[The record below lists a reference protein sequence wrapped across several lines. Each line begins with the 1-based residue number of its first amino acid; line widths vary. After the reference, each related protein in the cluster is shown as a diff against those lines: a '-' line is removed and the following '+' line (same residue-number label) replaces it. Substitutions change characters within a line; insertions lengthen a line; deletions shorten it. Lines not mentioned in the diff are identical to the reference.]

1 MKTIKQF
8 CYVDTLYS
16 LLLYLLV
23 SNINLDETFYF
34 WGENIPEQIRR
45 CFKGCYLPKRKRNK
59 NKFMDYIE
67 MYKYYKNIKN
77 ILEVN
82 NFFNKKIYLQD
93 HLESSFYFLDKI
105 EECFLIEDGL
115 KNYDEVNLLKI
126 NNMNEKI
133 KYNEIFKEKILK
145 GINKK
150 YKILGLSE
158 KIKKIYLTGITEIP
172 ELIKDKVEIIN
183 LKEKWEK
190 LSFEEKEEILRIF
203 DLKNSDLIKWQKL
216 ENRILLI
223 TQPLSEDG
231 IISEKEKIEIYK
243 EIVEKNKL
251 ENIMIKS
258 HPREKTNYKNIFPNI
273 ELIEG
278 KFPLEILMLLGINF
292 KEVITIFSTAALN
305 FKGRTNVNFIG
316 TENNEHLKEKVG
328 EIKKVYYKI

>member
-243 EIVEKNKL
+243 EIV
-251 ENIMIKS
+251 
-258 HPREKTNYKNIFPNI
+258 
-273 ELIEG
+273 G
-278 KFPLEILMLLGINF
+278 K
-292 KEVITIFSTAALN
+292 K
-305 FKGRTNVNFIG
+305 
-316 TENNEHLKEKVG
+316 
-328 EIKKVYYKI
+328 